1 MVFDRFLI
9 LGPLLFF
16 IYVNEMP
23 QAVKPNLFFD
33 DSFLMFQYK
42 EVEEIEKILNNEFEN
57 IYDWFLDNKLSI
69 HHGEDTI
76 KATLFASQRKI
87 KTIKKLI

>member
-1 MVFDRFLI
+1 
-9 LGPLLFF
+9 
-16 IYVNEMP
+16 
-23 QAVKPNLFFD
+23 
-33 DSFLMFQYK
+33 MFQYK
-42 EVEEIEKILNNEFEN
+42 EVEETEKMLNNEFEN

>member
-1 MVFDRFLI
+1 MKCLKLRNQICFLTI
-9 LGPLLFF
+9 H
-16 IYVNEMP
+16 
-23 QAVKPNLFFD
+23 
-33 DSFLMFQYK
+33 LMLQYK

-76 KATLFASQRKI
+76 KSTLFAS
-87 KTIKKLI
+87 